1 MKIVIAPSKTMKYQ
15 KIPFVGSEPLF
26 QKKHNILQT
35 F

>member
-26 QKKHNILQT
+26 QEETQYLKKI
-35 F
+35 